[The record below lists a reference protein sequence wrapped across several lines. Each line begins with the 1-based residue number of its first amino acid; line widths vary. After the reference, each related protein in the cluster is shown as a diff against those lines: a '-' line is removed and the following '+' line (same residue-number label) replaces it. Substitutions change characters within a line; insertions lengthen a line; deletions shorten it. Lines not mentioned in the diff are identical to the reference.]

1 MVDDASIYQNARM
14 YAQTLATYTLRQFS
28 VARATLDNNKANAL
42 TKLPL
47 AYSRVA
53 RAEYLAANTGR
64 IDCLLF
70 VYTCHRC

>member
-1 MVDDASIYQNARM
+1 MVDDASIYDNARM
-14 YAQTLATYTLRQFS
+14 YAQTLASYTLRQFS

-53 RAEYLAANTGR
+53 RAECLAASTGR
-64 IDCLLF
+64 INCSLLL
-70 VYTCHRC
+70 YS